1 MQAQRVRFYYNYKST
16 PDSLNKQNVLDELM
30 SLELDIDKKE
40 SVFFSQIK
48 LKSDSVM
55 AANTIKGNWMMP
67 NSYIRTQYVIEKKLE
82 HKETFF
88 YTRNHTIVP
97 VSKVKNQRKFDWNIT
112 NEKDSVL
119 IYSVQKATAEFGGR
133 IWNAWFTND
142 IPFSDGPYKFS
153 GLPGL
158 ILKISDVTNSH
169 NFELIGLEKIESNA
183 YKLLGQKS
191 YFQAMN
197 LSFDS
202 YFKSVLADRKEPGL
216 LLKQKVFR
224 GEVYFKDDEDKQKYL
239 RENEANAREELAK
252 DNNQIE
258 ILP

>member
-1 MQAQRVRFYYNYKST
+1 M
-16 PDSLNKQNVLDELM
+16 
-30 SLELDIDKKE
+30 
-40 SVFFSQIK
+40 
-48 LKSDSVM
+48 
-55 AANTIKGNWMMP
+55 
-67 NSYIRTQYVIEKKLE
+67 
-82 HKETFF
+82 
-88 YTRNHTIVP
+88 
-97 VSKVKNQRKFDWNIT
+97 
-112 NEKDSVL
+112 L
-119 IYSVQKATAEFGGR
+119 IYSVQKANAEFGGR

-183 YKLLGQKS
+183 YKLLCQKS

-224 GEVYFKDDEDKQKYL
+224 GEVDFKDEEYKQKYL